1 MLSDSRAVSV
11 RDGMCS
17 PQHRRDVGAYVLGVI
32 GAADAFRFEEHLE
45 GCPLCAG
52 AVVEFG
58 GVTAVLGRYA
68 RLTPPGV
75 DPVARAAPGL
85 VRRAT
90 EAVASGR
97 RRTRRRRLVLGAAAA
112 VLAAGAPF
120 VVPGE
125 GPGEGPGSG
134 RWAAVDRG
142 SGMTAVV
149 TAGARE
155 WGADVGLE
163 VSGVPESGVCSL
175 VAVGRDGDEETVATW
190 SSAGPGEAP
199 LRLGGGAALRPRD
212 IARFEV
218 RTAAGRPLLRLTR

>member
-1 MLSDSRAVSV
+1 
-11 RDGMCS
+11 MCN
-17 PQHRRDVGAYVLGVI
+17 PQHRRDVGAYALGVL
-32 GAADAFRFEEHLE
+32 GAADTFRFDEHLE

-52 AVVEFG
+52 GVVELS
-58 GVTAVLGRYA
+58 GVAAALGRYA

-75 DPVARAAPGL
+75 APLVRAGPGL
-85 VRRAT
+85 VRRAV
-90 EAVASGR
+90 EVVAAAR
-97 RRTRRRRLVLGAAAA
+97 RRTRRRRLAVVAAAV
-112 VLAAGAPF
+112 VLAAGVSFAAP
-120 VVPGE
+120 G
-125 GPGEGPGSG
+125 GGRGSD
-134 RWAAVDRG
+134 RWTGADRG

-163 VSGVPESGVCSL
+163 VSGVPERAVCSL

-199 LRLGGGAALRPRD
+199 LRLNGGAALRPGA

-218 RTAAGRPLLRLTR
+218 RTTAGRRLRLTR

>member
-1 MLSDSRAVSV
+1 
-11 RDGMCS
+11 MCT
-17 PQHRRDVGAYVLGVI
+17 PPHRRDVGAYVLGVL

-52 AVVEFG
+52 GVVEFG
-58 GVTAVLGRYA
+58 GVTAVLRRYA

-75 DPVARAAPGL
+75 DPVVRAGPGL
-85 VRRAT
+85 VLRAT
-90 EAVASGR
+90 RAVAAGR
-97 RRTRRRRLVLGAAAA
+97 RRTRRRRLAVAATVAA
-112 VLAAGAPF
+112 VVLTAGVPF
-120 VVPGE
+120 AVPG
-125 GPGEGPGSG
+125 GEPEAG
-134 RWAAVDRG
+134 RWTGADGG

-163 VSGVPESGVCSL
+163 VAGVPDPGVCSL

-190 SSAGPGEAP
+190 SSAGAGEGP
-199 LRLGGGAALRPRD
+199 LQVSGGAALRPGA

-218 RTAAGRPLLRLTR
+218 RTAAGRRLLRLTR

>member
-1 MLSDSRAVSV
+1 
-11 RDGMCS
+11 MCS
-17 PQHRRDVGAYVLGVI
+17 PQHRRDVGAYALGVL

-45 GCPLCAG
+45 GCPLCAA
-52 AVVEFG
+52 AVVELG

-68 RLTPPGV
+68 RLTPSGV
-75 DPVARAAPGL
+75 DPVACAGPGL

-90 EAVASGR
+90 EALASGR
-97 RRTRRRRLVLGAAAA
+97 RRTRRRRLVLGAAAV

-120 VVPGE
+120 TVPGE
-125 GPGEGPGSG
+125 GSGSG

-142 SGMTAVV
+142 SGMAAVV

-163 VSGVPESGVCSL
+163 VSGVPASGVCSL
-175 VAVGRDGDEETVATW
+175 VAVGRDGAEETVATW
-190 SSAGPGEAP
+190 SSAGPGGTP
-199 LRLGGGAALRPRD
+199 LRLDGGSALRPGD

>member
-1 MLSDSRAVSV
+1 
-11 RDGMCS
+11 MCS
-17 PQHRRDVGAYVLGVI
+17 PQHRRDVGAYALGVL

-52 AVVEFG
+52 AVVELG

-68 RLTPPGV
+68 RLTPSGV
-75 DPVARAAPGL
+75 DPVASAGPGL

-90 EAVASGR
+90 EALAAGR
-97 RRTRRRRLVLGAAAA
+97 RRTRRRRLVLGAAAV

-120 VVPGE
+120 TVPDE
-125 GPGEGPGSG
+125 GSGSG

-142 SGMTAVV
+142 SGMAAVV

-155 WGADVGLE
+155 WGAAVGLE
-163 VSGVPESGVCSL
+163 VSGVPGSGVCSL
-175 VAVGRDGDEETVATW
+175 VAVGRDGAEETVATW
-190 SSAGPGEAP
+190 SSAGPGGAP
-199 LRLGGGAALRPRD
+199 LRLDGGAALRPGD

>member
-1 MLSDSRAVSV
+1 
-11 RDGMCS
+11 MCS
-17 PQHRRDVGAYVLGVI
+17 PQHRRDVGAYVLGVL

-75 DPVARAAPGL
+75 APVACAGPGL

-90 EAVASGR
+90 EEVAAGR
-97 RRTRRRRLVLGAAAA
+97 RRTRWRRLVLGAAAV
-112 VLAAGAPF
+112 VLVAGAPF

-125 GPGEGPGSG
+125 GSGSG

-142 SGMTAVV
+142 SGMAAVV

-199 LRLGGGAALRPRD
+199 LRLDGGAALRPGD

>member
-1 MLSDSRAVSV
+1 
-11 RDGMCS
+11 MCS
-17 PQHRRDVGAYVLGVI
+17 PQHRRDVGAYVLGVL

-75 DPVARAAPGL
+75 APVARVGPGL

-90 EAVASGR
+90 EALAAGR
-97 RRTRRRRLVLGAAAA
+97 RRTRRRRLVLGAAAV

-125 GPGEGPGSG
+125 GSGSE

-142 SGMTAVV
+142 SGMAAVV
-149 TAGARE
+149 TAGARK

-190 SSAGPGEAP
+190 SSAGPGGAP
-199 LRLGGGAALRPRD
+199 LRLDGGAALRPGD

>member
-1 MLSDSRAVSV
+1 
-11 RDGMCS
+11 MCS
-17 PQHRRDVGAYVLGVI
+17 PQHRRDVGAYVLEVL

-45 GCPLCAG
+45 DCPRCAG

-58 GVTAVLGRYA
+58 GVTAALGRYA

-75 DPVARAAPGL
+75 DPVARAGPGL

-90 EAVASGR
+90 RAVAAGR
-97 RRTRRRRLVLGAAAA
+97 RRTRRRRLVMGAAAV

-120 VVPGE
+120 TVPDG
-125 GPGEGPGSG
+125 GSGTG

-142 SGMTAVV
+142 SGMAAVV

-155 WGADVGLE
+155 WGAEVGLE
-163 VSGVPESGVCSL
+163 VSGVHGSGVCSL

-199 LRLGGGAALRPRD
+199 LRIDAGAALRPGD

>member
-17 PQHRRDVGAYVLGVI
+17 PQHRRDVGAYVLGVL

-125 GPGEGPGSG
+125 GPGSG

-199 LRLGGGAALRPRD
+199 LRLGGGAALRPGD

>member
-1 MLSDSRAVSV
+1 MVSDSRAVSV

-17 PQHRRDVGAYVLGVI
+17 PQHRREVGAYALGVL

-52 AVVEFG
+52 GVVELG

-75 DPVARAAPGL
+75 EPVARAGPGL

-90 EAVASGR
+90 EAVAAGR
-97 RRTRRRRLVLGAAAA
+97 RRTRRRRLVLGAAAV
-112 VLAAGAPF
+112 VLAVGVPF
-120 VVPGE
+120 AVPGG
-125 GPGEGPGSG
+125 GPGTG
-134 RWAAVDRG
+134 RWTAVDQG

-163 VSGVPESGVCSL
+163 VSGVPEPGVCSL
-175 VAVGRDGDEETVATW
+175 VAVGRDGGEETVATW
-190 SSAGPGEAP
+190 SSAGPGGEP
-199 LRLGGGAALRPRD
+199 LRLSGGAALRPGA
-212 IARFEV
+212 IGRFEV
-218 RTAAGRPLLRLTR
+218 RTAEGRRLLLTR